1 MRGKQ
6 DRVLFAE
13 IFDEFA
19 DLPDLIWIE
28 TDCWLVE
35 NEKIGLVEKRI
46 GQTYSLAI
54 TFREGTD

>member
-1 MRGKQ
+1 M
-6 DRVLFAE
+6 LFAE
-13 IFDEFA
+13 IFDKFA

-46 GQTYSLAI
+46 GQTYSLPI